1 MASVR
6 GAFLAVFLLW
16 IQLTAAAPISLLHGL
31 FGGIFGAGNNRIAQG
46 NSQGG
51 GGRNSGKSS
60 TPVSSSPA
68 SSQTPSKLNLPV
80 VNFGAADIIPNR
92 YIVVYNGSFSS
103 EAIDAK
109 MTSFSAAIKKRNL
122 NKRGLGDRLFSTEII
137 PFKLNKWRAMALD
150 ADDSMIMDIND
161 AEEVEYIEAD
171 HWVKTQATIA
181 QTNAPLG
188 LQRLSKASPAEQSSY
203 VFDESAGQGITV
215 YVVDTGVRASHVEF
229 QGRATF
235 ARSFVSGAQTD
246 DNGHGS
252 HVAGTIAGAT
262 FGVAKKAQIKG
273 VKVLDARGAG
283 QNSGILN
290 GLQFV
295 IDDVNANNLR
305 GKAVLNMS
313 LGGSKSPALN
323 RAIQAVFNAGIV
335 PVVAAGNDNRDAAD
349 FSPASAPNAITVGA
363 IDAQTD
369 TKARF
374 SNFGRDVDIFAPGV
388 NVLSV
393 GIGSDIDQKVLSGTS
408 MASPHIAGLAAYL
421 MSLQEIEDP
430 GQVVQLIKDL
440 ASRTGARVVN
450 NMLGTTPLIANNG
463 NA

>member
-1 MASVR
+1 
-6 GAFLAVFLLW
+6 
-16 IQLTAAAPISLLHGL
+16 
-31 FGGIFGAGNNRIAQG
+31 
-46 NSQGG
+46 
-51 GGRNSGKSS
+51 
-60 TPVSSSPA
+60 
-68 SSQTPSKLNLPV
+68 
-80 VNFGAADIIPNR
+80 
-92 YIVVYNGSFSS
+92 
-103 EAIDAK
+103 
-109 MTSFSAAIKKRNL
+109 
-122 NKRGLGDRLFSTEII
+122 
-137 PFKLNKWRAMALD
+137 
-150 ADDSMIMDIND
+150 MDIND